1 MSFTEKEFDTIIEAL
16 ECLPN
21 KNDTRSMLDGLLGA
35 MFCKKGDEEKLEA
48 KMAEGEKQR
57 EAEKR
62 RLKEESIIL
71 IGKIIQMKREAY
83 PES

>member
-1 MSFTEKEFDTIIEAL
+1 
-16 ECLPN
+16 
-21 KNDTRSMLDGLLGA
+21 
-35 MFCKKGDEEKLEA
+35 
-48 KMAEGEKQR
+48 MAEREKWR